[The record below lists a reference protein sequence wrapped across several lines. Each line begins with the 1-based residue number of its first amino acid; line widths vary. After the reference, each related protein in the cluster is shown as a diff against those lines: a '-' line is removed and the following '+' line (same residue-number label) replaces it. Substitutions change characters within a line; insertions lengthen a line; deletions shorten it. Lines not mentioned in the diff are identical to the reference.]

1 MSSLTNMNKKITE
14 VKDYKTG
21 HQIHSPKYYI
31 NNYIYEPI
39 KQNLKKKRKKI
50 PSDDFEIPD
59 IEEYNFL
66 LNKGYNV
73 KQLKNICK
81 FYKQKKGGNKDEL
94 IFRLFNY
101 LKYSFYAIKI
111 QRIFRGY
118 LRRSFNNLKGP
129 ALYNRD
135 LCTNPTDFF
144 TLEELKSIDNSQFYS
159 FKDKDNFIYGFD
171 ICSLY
176 NMIVIEKIKDNP
188 YNRNKLPVN
197 KIMNDLKSLVK
208 RGKIY
213 KETPNITLEN
223 NIDELSPKKQ
233 IELKTLELFQHM
245 DNRGFITNPT
255 WFLHLNRIYVK
266 RFLRE
271 LADVWDYRA
280 QIDGQTKRKI
290 NPQHGNPFFG
300 FNINV
305 LLHKPY
311 EVLQK
316 RVLDLIEVFITK
328 GSDNDAKYLGVC
340 YVLGA
345 LTTVSH
351 DAAIALPWLYSAF
364 GQPAQQ

>member
-1 MSSLTNMNKKITE
+1 MSSLINTTINK
-14 VKDYKTG
+14 YNKTCDKT
-21 HQIHSPKYYI
+21 ISPKYFI

-50 PSDDFEIPD
+50 TSDDFEIPEIKD
-59 IEEYNFL
+59 YNL
-66 LNKGYNV
+66 LLINGYNV

-101 LKYSFYAIKI
+101 LKYSFYAKKI

-118 LRRSFNNLKGP
+118 LRRSFDNMKGP
-129 ALYNRD
+129 ALYNRN
-135 LCTNPTDFF
+135 LCTNSTDFF
-144 TLEELKSIDNSQFYS
+144 SLEELKNIVNSQFYS

-176 NMIVIEKIKDNP
+176 NMIVIERIKDNP

-208 RGKIY
+208 RGKIFN
-213 KETPNITLEN
+213 ESPNIILEN
-223 NIDELSPKKQ
+223 NIDELSQKKQ

-280 QIDGQTKRKI
+280 QIDNETKKKI
-290 NPQHGNPFFG
+290 NPQHANPFFG

-328 GSDNDAKYLGVC
+328 GVDNDAKYLGAC

-364 GQPAQQ
+364 GQPVQQ